1 MSLAVALLAGAL
13 FSGVLLPL
21 LLRRLDLRRRD
32 PAPVILAWILSALGV
47 LLTASMGLALLL
59 LPDHG
64 LGNPAAAAVVDCWT
78 TIQHGSIPRAE
89 QWTTIAGAVAGV
101 LITLRLVAVV
111 GRQLRARARTSRRYR
126 DLLRLAGRADADPGV
141 LRLAHDRP
149 MAFSLSGTPGLVV
162 LTDGLTQQLTPL
174 EVQAVLEHERAHLRG
189 RHHLLLALA
198 DGVRAAFPIVPLFSR
213 APAALRDLL
222 ELAADTAA
230 VRHCGATA
238 VRSALLSV
246 SGAAMPSTALGM
258 AGQAIQVR
266 LERLRD
272 VGGRPLRLRRA
283 VLCGVAGTS
292 VLLLPLVAAGGMFG
306 LLVAVVCPLP
316 VW

>member
-111 GRQLRARARTSRRYR
+111 GRPAETGICCAS
-126 DLLRLAGRADADPGV
+126 PGE
-141 LRLAHDRP
+141 
-149 MAFSLSGTPGLVV
+149 
-162 LTDGLTQQLTPL
+162 LTPTPAYSGL
-174 EVQAVLEHERAHLRG
+174 PMTARWHSASAVHPG
-189 RHHLLLALA
+189 
-198 DGVRAAFPIVPLFSR
+198 SW
-213 APAALRDLL
+213 
-222 ELAADTAA
+222 
-230 VRHCGATA
+230 C
-238 VRSALLSV
+238 
-246 SGAAMPSTALGM
+246 
-258 AGQAIQVR
+258 
-266 LERLRD
+266 
-272 VGGRPLRLRRA
+272 
-283 VLCGVAGTS
+283 
-292 VLLLPLVAAGGMFG
+292 
-306 LLVAVVCPLP
+306 
-316 VW
+316 